1 MTQSTVRALSDGYLP
16 VSYARSYIIMGEM
29 TDKAK
34 GYANE
39 IAGKAKRAIGDAL
52 DRPGLS
58 AEGDAQEAKGDLQK
72 AKGAVKG
79 AIDKI

>member
-1 MTQSTVRALSDGYLP
+1 
-16 VSYARSYIIMGEM
+16 MGEV

-34 GYANE
+34 GHANE

-52 DRPGLS
+52 DRPDIR

-79 AIDKI
+79 AINNI